1 MQQAANAFCKKQEK
15 AKKDRLNAIKA
26 AEKDAIDAAKQLAKD
41 LAIAN
46 KPVCKALAKKR
57 TFATNIAKII
67 FKIVSIWQKLA
78 FKLRL
83 KAKKIL

>member
-1 MQQAANAFCKKQEK
+1 VQQAANAFRKKQEK
-15 AKKDRLNAIKA
+15 AKKNQLNAIKA
-26 AEKDAIDAAKQLAKD
+26 VEKDAVDAAKQLAKD

-46 KPVCKALAKKR
+46 KPVRKALAKKR
-57 TFATNIAKII
+57 TFATNIAKTVS
-67 FKIVSIWQKLA
+67 KIVLIRQKLA

>member
-1 MQQAANAFCKKQEK
+1 MQQVTNAFYKKQEK

-26 AEKDAIDAAKQLAKD
+26 AKKDAIDVIKQLAKD

-57 TFATNIAKII
+57 TFATNIAKTVS
-67 FKIVSIWQKLA
+67 KIVSI
-78 FKLRL
+78 R
-83 KAKKIL
+83 

>member
-1 MQQAANAFCKKQEK
+1 MQRAANTFYKKQEK
-15 AKKDRLNAIKA
+15 AKKDRLNAIKVA
-26 AEKDAIDAAKQLAKD
+26 KKDIIDAAKQLAKD

-57 TFATNIAKII
+57 TFATNIAKTIS
-67 FKIVSIWQKLA
+67 KIVLIRQKLA
-78 FKLRL
+78 LKLRL